1 LNSWIIRADLI
12 RNTWP
17 ALRTTAQLGIVS
29 PPINSEVP
37 TKPSR
42 PTTAISTEAPSFI
55 KDCSETMAVVG
66 K

>member
-1 LNSWIIRADLI
+1 MLRDLYPPLP
-12 RNTWP
+12 NP
-17 ALRTTAQLGIVS
+17 HLLSSSGAAATAMTVS
-29 PPINSEVP
+29 SEVP